1 MTVTMT
7 KQSDKTLYD
16 ALVLSGIL
24 TKENLDTYLK
34 TIQLTEESLD
44 IYLLRNGFVT
54 KQQILSI
61 LGKICKLETVDLQAM
76 RIDQSVV
83 NKIPVKIAWYYHFM
97 PLYLDRKNMTI
108 AVSYPLDIKMQDEIR
123 LHLGFDLKMV
133 LTTEKDLMD
142 ALKKYYG
149 LAADMI
155 DRILT
160 KEPDRKTTTDDLH
173 NKKVED
179 LDQKGTDASVGK
191 LVNQIILEAYRKR
204 ATDVHLEPYRDKVRF
219 RYRIDGVLVD
229 ANLPAD
235 VKHFMLA
242 IISRIK
248 IMSNLSIV
256 EKRIPQDGSAV
267 VKVQDQTLD
276 LRVSTIPTPQGE
288 SIVIRILPTKVMK
301 FKLEDLGLDNENLYI
316 FRNLIHKPHGVLF
329 VTGPT
334 GSGKTTTLYACLHEI
349 NSVER
354 KIVTIEDPVEY
365 EMENVTQIQVNP
377 KIGLTF
383 ATGLRSVL
391 RHDPDIIMVGE
402 VRDLETAEIAIR
414 TALTGHLVFSTLH
427 TNDAASGVT
436 RLIEMNIEPYLIS
449 SSIEGFVAQRLVR
462 VICQNCKQEIPCPP
476 ELKAEIAS
484 ELKVENLSR
493 IKIFEGKGCDRCN
506 GTGYYGRTAIYEILV
521 MNDLIRKAIFDRAQ
535 AETIK
540 QIALAHGM
548 RTLRQDGWRRVLQGI
563 TTPAEV
569 IHTTSREQQVS
580 GEGST
585 VNVSEE
591 KPAPLPKKQE
601 PLAKSN
607 DYRIVQKADLD
618 EKKHNDRVYPRVDQS
633 LEVMYRIFHSNPDA
647 IVVQAKD
654 IEYASVTKNIGAG
667 GVVVRSDKP
676 LPVGSVV
683 EIRVFLDAKKTDS
696 IECLAKVCRVEK
708 EREGEHYYVVVY
720 FLDISSADRNKMV
733 RFVNEKIK
741 ALPDNKTS

>member
-1 MTVTMT
+1 MT

-16 ALVLSGIL
+16 ALVLSGL
-24 TKENLDTYLK
+24 LAKESLDTYLK

-44 IYLLRNGFVT
+44 GYLLRNGFVT
-54 KQQILSI
+54 KQQILNA
-61 LGKICKLETVDLQAM
+61 LGKASKLEAIDLKVL
-76 RIDQSVV
+76 RVDQSVID
-83 NKIPVKIAWYYHFM
+83 KIPIKIAWYYHFM
-97 PLYLDRKNMTI
+97 PLQLNQKVLTV
-108 AVSYPLDIKMQDEIR
+108 AVSAPLDIKLQDEIR
-123 LHLGFDLKMV
+123 LHLGLETRMM
-133 LTTEKDLMD
+133 LTTEKDLID

-160 KEPDRKTTTDDLH
+160 KEPDRKSTLEDSSS
-173 NKKVED
+173 KQVED
-179 LDQKGTDASVGK
+179 LDQKGIDASVGK

-204 ATDVHLEPYRDKVRF
+204 ATDIHIEPYRDKVRF
-219 RYRIDGVLVD
+219 RYRIDGALVD

-267 VKVQDQTLD
+267 VKVQDQTMD

-288 SIVIRILPTKVMK
+288 SMVIRILPTKVMK
-301 FKLEDLGLDNENLYI
+301 FKLEALGLDNENLYV
-316 FRNLIHKPHGVLF
+316 FRSLIHKPHGVLF

-365 EMENVTQIQVNP
+365 EMENITQIQVNP

-462 VICQNCKQEIPCPP
+462 VICENCKQEVPCSD

-484 ELKVENLSR
+484 DLKIDNLSR
-493 IKIFEGKGCDRCN
+493 IKTFEGKGCDRCN

-548 RTLRQDGWRRVLQGI
+548 RTLRQDGWRRVLQGV

-569 IHTTSREQQVS
+569 INTTSREQPFVNAS
-580 GEGST
+580 GDAGVAGT
-585 VNVSEE
+585 KV
-591 KPAPLPKKQE
+591 PLSAKTQDTTPKI
-601 PLAKSN
+601 N
-607 DYRIVQKADLD
+607 DYRVITKTHLD
-618 EKKHNDRVYPRVDQS
+618 DKKHEDRVYPRVDQA
-633 LEVMYRIFHSNPDA
+633 LEASYRIFQSNPDA

-654 IEYASVTKNIGAG
+654 IEYSTTTRNIGAG
-667 GVVVRSDKP
+667 GVVVNSEKP
-676 LPVGSVV
+676 LPAGSIL
-683 EIRVFLDAKKTDS
+683 EIRIYLDHKKTES

-708 EREGEHYYVVVY
+708 EREGERYHIVVY
-720 FLDISSADRNKMV
+720 FLDISSADRNKLA
-733 RFVNEKIK
+733 RFVDEKIK
-741 ALPDNKTS
+741 LSSENKNA

>member
-1 MTVTMT
+1 MI
-7 KQSDKTLYD
+7 KPFDKTLYD
-16 ALVLSGIL
+16 ALVVSGIL
-24 TKENLDTYLK
+24 AKESLDTYLK

-44 IYLLRNGFVT
+44 TYLLRNGFIT
-54 KQQILSI
+54 KQQILSV
-61 LGKICKLETVDLQAM
+61 LGKACKLEAIDLQAL

-83 NKIPVKIAWYYHFM
+83 DKIPVKIAWYYHFM
-97 PLYLDRKNMTI
+97 PLHLDYKILTI
-108 AVSYPLDIKMQDEIR
+108 AVSSPLDIKLQDEIR
-123 LHLGFDLKMV
+123 LHLGLEPRMV
-133 LTTEKDLMD
+133 LVTEKDLMD

-160 KEPDRKTTTDDLH
+160 KEPDRKVFSDDAQ
-173 NKKVED
+173 NKRVED

-204 ATDVHLEPYRDKVRF
+204 ATDIHIEPYRDKVRF
-219 RYRIDGVLVD
+219 RYRIDGSLVD

-301 FKLEDLGLDNENLYI
+301 FKLEELGLDNENLYV
-316 FRNLIHKPHGVLF
+316 FRSLIHKPHGVLF

-354 KIVTIEDPVEY
+354 KVVTIEDPVEY
-365 EMENVTQIQVNP
+365 EMENITQIQVNP
-377 KIGLTF
+377 KTGLTF
-383 ATGLRSVL
+383 SAGLRSVL

-402 VRDLETAEIAIR
+402 VRDFETAEIAIR

-427 TNDAASGVT
+427 TNDAASGIT

-462 VICQNCKQEIPCPP
+462 VICENCKHEIACPA

-484 ELKVENLSR
+484 DLRIDNLSR
-493 IKIFEGKGCDRCN
+493 IRIFEGQGCDRCN

-540 QIALAHGM
+540 QIALSQGM

-569 IHTTSREQQVS
+569 VHATTREQQILASVPV
-580 GEGST
+580 
-585 VNVSEE
+585 VNPFDAGQSSLTQ
-591 KPAPLPKKQE
+591 KKDAAPDQHR
-601 PLAKSN
+601 N
-607 DYRIVQKADLD
+607 YRIIHKSDLD
-618 EKKHNDRVYPRVDQS
+618 EKKQDERVYPRVDQS
-633 LEVMYRIFHSNPDA
+633 LGVLYRIFQSNPEA

-654 IEYASVTKNIGAG
+654 IEYTTTTKNIGAG
-667 GVVVRSDKP
+667 GVAVCSDNP
-676 LPVGSVV
+676 LPVGSVI
-683 EIRVFLDAKKTDS
+683 EIRVYLDDQKKDS

-708 EREGEHYYVVVY
+708 EREDERYSIVVY
-720 FLDISSADRNKMV
+720 FLDISSADRNKIV
-733 RFVNEKIK
+733 QFVNDKIK
-741 ALPDNKTS
+741 SLSHH